1 MSMPTFSAWPPIPS
15 RSAPEADFDAKMY
28 ALFQHFAGTH
38 RNEMLAF
45 LAWLQANSTVIGGAL
60 EDTALGLT
68 TPAEAQVTRLG
79 FPGANNPITFMDQ
92 VVAWFPELHSSGGGE
107 TISYSAAS
115 AEYFRYGALCF
126 LTGRIE
132 VDTVA
137 GGSGVVLLE
146 GLPFTAANSSARP
159 GSLQI
164 ATSYGWASAHPTTG
178 ETQQNTTYFYLRRHS
193 TGGHATVPWSEVGP
207 GTGLRFTGIYR
218 V

>member
-1 MSMPTFSAWPPIPS
+1 MALNFPARPLAPDLNSPSTYNARVLDGFTWCFNTMPAYL
-15 RSAPEADFDAKMY
+15 ENLDASEFISSITG
-28 ALFQHFAGTH
+28 ATING
-38 RNEMLAF
+38 
-45 LAWLQANSTVIGGAL
+45 STI
-60 EDTALGLT
+60 GLT
-68 TPAEAQVTRLG
+68 TPAEAQVTRLS
-79 FPGANNPITFMDQ
+79 FPGTNNPITFMDQ
-92 VVAWFPELHSSGGGE
+92 VVSWTPELRSSGGGE

-132 VDTVA
+132 VDAVS
-137 GGSGVVLLE
+137 GGSGVALLD

-178 ETQQNTTYFYLRRHS
+178 ETQQNKTYFYLRRHS
-193 TGGHATVPWSEVGP
+193 TSGHSTVPWSEVGP